1 MQIPKQETIT
11 VTYVFDGIKCYIET
25 RNAVGK
31 YTLYKILNND
41 YQKLKT
47 SATPV
52 DFDEV
57 IKKDRS
63 N

>member
-1 MQIPKQETIT
+1 MQIPKNETIS
-11 VTYVFDGIKCYIET
+11 VTYIFDDIKCYIVT
-25 RNAVGK
+25 RNTTDK

-47 SATPV
+47 SSTPV

-57 IKKDRS
+57 IKKDRG